1 MYNGVYEGN
10 SGKIKLLN
18 KKILILGESHY
29 VTNENKID
37 TTKDVIKN
45 YHKSPDNK
53 SYQFFHKIAQSFNVN
68 TDDIDKEFSE
78 FWDYV
83 YFGNYVP
90 EHCGIGDNKAKNYIS
105 ENREEYN
112 RQLFDYIKNNEID
125 IIFVFS
131 RLTYN
136 NLPGFSKEHKKYESL
151 KNADNGNLTVG
162 KSKECR
168 DWISHCK
175 YLANIEHPNVDV
187 ILNKDIEVYGMRH
200 PSARGGYRIE
210 NYCNI
215 LGELFEDLKK

>member
-10 SGKIKLLN
+10 KVKLFN

-29 VTNENKID
+29 SKDENGD
-37 TTKDVIKN
+37 FTTDSVIKKN
-45 YHKSPDNK
+45 YYNNPKESK
-53 SYQFFHKIAQSFNVN
+53 YLFFHKIAQSFNIDTN
-68 TDDIDKEFSE
+68 DIDTEFSE
-78 FWDYV
+78 FWNYV
-83 YFGNYVP
+83 YFGNYIP
-90 EHCGIGDNKAKNYIS
+90 ELCGIKDQRAKNYIKKD
-105 ENREEYN
+105 ENR
-112 RQLFDYIKNNEID
+112 KKCNNELFNFINENGID
-125 IIFVFS
+125 VVFVFS

-136 NLPGFSKEHKKYESL
+136 NMPSLSKKHKKDEDL
-151 KNADNGNLTVG
+151 KNADSGNLRIG
-162 KSKECR
+162 KCR

-215 LGELFEDLKK
+215 LGELFEDFKK